1 MKLPKLTVL
10 SLVVCS
16 SLLLSSCE
24 RDAEMKRTTDF
35 EKKGIILSGAQEAP
49 PNNTSTALGK
59 MDVFYSKGLRT
70 LTFSVDWSGLTG
82 PVTAMHIHGLAPT
95 GFSTGIVQTL
105 STSAIVRCP
114 TSSTTACGRYAGTM
128 QVDGFVVKEEDLING
143 MYYVNLHTAAFPGG
157 EIRGQI
163 RFQ

>member
-16 SLLLSSCE
+16 SLTFLSSCE
-24 RDAEMKRTTDF
+24 RDAEMKKTTDF
-35 EKKGIILSGAQEAP
+35 EKKGIILSGAQETPAT
-49 PNNTSTALGK
+49 TSAALGK

-70 LTFSVDWSGLTG
+70 LTFSVEWSGLTG

-95 GFSTGIVQTL
+95 GYSTGIVQTL
-105 STSAIVRCP
+105 STSAIVKCP

-143 MYYVNLHTAAFPGG
+143 MYYVNLHTAAFSGG

>member
-16 SLLLSSCE
+16 SLILSSCE
-24 RDAEMKRTTDF
+24 RDAEMKKTTDY
-35 EKKGIILSGAQEAP
+35 EKKGIILSGSQESPAS
-49 PNNTSTALGK
+49 TSAALGK

-70 LTFSVDWSGLTG
+70 LTFSVEWSGLTG
-82 PVTAMHIHGLAPT
+82 PVTAMHIHGLAPAGYT
-95 GFSTGIVQTL
+95 TGIVQTL
-105 STSAIVRCP
+105 STSAIVKCNA
-114 TSSTTACGRYAGTM
+114 SSSTACGRYAGTM

>member
-1 MKLPKLTVL
+1 MKLPKLTFL
-10 SLVVCS
+10 SLVVCTS
-16 SLLLSSCE
+16 VLLGACE
-24 RDAEMKRTTDF
+24 RDAEMKKTTDF
-35 EKKGIILSGAQEAP
+35 EKKGIILSGSQETPAT
-49 PNNTSTALGK
+49 TSAALGK
-59 MDVFYSKGLRT
+59 MDVFYSKGTRT

-82 PVTAMHIHGLAPT
+82 SVTAMHIHGLAPV
-95 GFSTGIVQTL
+95 GYSTGIVQTL